1 MNNLSVLASVLIEC
15 YLRTQ
20 KGKMDRHK
28 FLKQMLLFTA
38 LLCGTSFP
46 AKAQNNEIT
55 MDNNQRT
62 KTIRLVYPQWQ
73 GGDIAHWI
81 TEVKDPE
88 QASRGYYLGAQLL
101 NFLAP
106 DSGQETYTVPVATDK
121 IERKVTEGILDKEAL
136 IAQTRAAL
144 DILKI
149 THPDKIVT
157 LGGECSASVVPFT
170 YLADKYKDDLA
181 MVWIDAHPDIT
192 LPGDVYAGYHAMAVT
207 ACMGLGDKQ
216 LVSELPMKIAPSKI
230 LFVGLRDWERDEI
243 KERQKQYGIQHL
255 TPEDVRENSDA
266 VRQWLQSCG
275 ASKVVIHFD
284 MDVLDPAE
292 IIAAVGVVPDGMK
305 IAEVVRVINDIGQE
319 KDIVGLTVAE
329 PMPRTAIRIKNMLEQ
344 LPLLK

>member
-1 MNNLSVLASVLIEC
+1 
-15 YLRTQ
+15 
-20 KGKMDRHK
+20 MDRLR
-28 FLKQMLLFTA
+28 FLKQMLVFTA
-38 LLCGTSFP
+38 LLCGTLFP

-73 GGDIAHWI
+73 GGDIVRWV

-106 DSGQETYTVPVATDK
+106 DNGQETYTVPVATDK
-121 IERKVTEGILDKEAL
+121 IERKVTDGVLDKEAL

-144 DILKI
+144 DILKT

-170 YLADKYKDDLA
+170 YLADKYKDDVA

-192 LPGDVYAGYHAMAVT
+192 LPGDVYTGYHAMAVT

-216 LVSELPMKIAPSKI
+216 LVSELPMKLDPSKI

-243 KERQKQYGIQHL
+243 KARQEQYGIKHL

-329 PMPRTAIRIKNMLEQ
+329 PMPRTAMRIKNMLEQ

>member
-1 MNNLSVLASVLIEC
+1 MNNLPVLASVLIEC

-20 KGKMDRHK
+20 KGKMDRLRL
-28 FLKQMLLFTA
+28 LKQMLLFTA
-38 LLCGTSFP
+38 LLYGTSFP

-121 IERKVTEGILDKEAL
+121 IERKVTDGVLDKEAL

-216 LVSELPMKIAPSKI
+216 LVAELPMKIAPSKI

-243 KERQKQYGIQHL
+243 KARQEQYGIKHL

>member
-1 MNNLSVLASVLIEC
+1 
-15 YLRTQ
+15 
-20 KGKMDRHK
+20 MD
-28 FLKQMLLFTA
+28 
-38 LLCGTSFP
+38 
-46 AKAQNNEIT
+46 
-55 MDNNQRT
+55 NQRT

-106 DSGQETYTVPVATDK
+106 DNGQETYTVPVATDK
-121 IERKVTEGILDKEAL
+121 IERKVTDGVLDKEAL

-149 THPDKIVT
+149 ANPDKIVT

-192 LPGDVYAGYHAMAVT
+192 LPSDVYAGYHAMAVT

-216 LVSELPMKIAPSKI
+216 LVSELPMKIVPSKI

-255 TPEDVRENSDA
+255 TPEDVRKNSDA

-292 IIAAVGVVPDGMK
+292 IIAAVGVVSDGMK